1 MKNLM
6 RILGVALLLGA
17 GAATAFAGGP
27 NYTFDHENGIPYSW
41 VMERWSGGAVPV
53 YTDLGN
59 LKNSAPLLTN
69 ERADQLAV
77 AAWAQWSN
85 VPTSTFRAEV
95 VGDLSLL
102 GFGDITK
109 ANALQILGP
118 FNGGGVHVIYDTDG
132 LIMRDVLGA
141 AGVLGIAVPE
151 WVMADSPEIV
161 EAWVVLN
168 GSTARSSDPNGVA
181 FGGVFT
187 HEFGHVVNLAHSQ
200 VNGAI
205 LRHGDPTRP
214 RDCAAPWSTAP
225 SLLQVETMYP
235 FLGIGGP
242 TDSGAGM
249 ATVDRLDE
257 IAAIS
262 DLYPAA
268 GWPENFGTIRGT
280 VSSLLNIRGN
290 GTGDMTEVT
299 GVNVVAR
306 NVADPF
312 NDFTSAISG
321 FASKGQVGP
330 DGSFELNGLTPGA
343 SYVLYLDNLMSG
355 AYSYMPRLIALPG
368 PEEYYN
374 GALESGDGRNDDR
387 CAWTAVTATPGA
399 PVAADITFN
408 RVKGGPA
415 LTWLPTGHTGSDMTP
430 DGSKVVGVFG
440 EQYFVMD
447 VAAGTIEYI
456 GGYAAQGGNVSISDD
471 GTRIAGN
478 YRDATLNQSFWGV
491 YENGA
496 WTALP
501 PRPGAVSPCVG
512 GTVGVWG
519 TVFGLSGD
527 GSTVVGGTYGSGC
540 GTASFDATKWTVGGG
555 METLAKSPDSPTRSY
570 RANGA
575 NYDGSVII
583 GWDDHTTGI
592 RRGAYWVNGV
602 QYFFGTLDPNILF
615 VGEGHDVTGDGS
627 TIVGQQA
634 GADLPGQPAKKAAW
648 RYSVANQTLEML
660 SDNTNDRRGAVRVI
674 SDDAKV
680 LSGWTDLQL
689 GRLATIF
696 TDDLGWTP
704 FKAFL
709 NAQGTWYEG
718 SDILNANGISSDGSR
733 IMGNS
738 ATFFGNTAWVLDTPK
753 VVLCHRSPD
762 NPGQKT
768 QTLDVTFPDG
778 LGEHLAHGDAVGLCQ
793 HGGV

>member
-6 RILGVALLLGA
+6 RTLGVALLLGA
-17 GAATAFAGGP
+17 AGAAAFAGGP
-27 NYTFDHENGIPYSW
+27 NYTFDHENGIPYAW

-69 ERADQLAV
+69 DRADQLAL
-77 AAWAQWSN
+77 AGWAQWSN
-85 VPTSTFRAEV
+85 VPTSTFRAQV

-102 GFGDITK
+102 GFGDINKT
-109 ANALQILGP
+109 NALQILGP
-118 FNGGGVHVIYDTDG
+118 YNGGGVHVIYDTDG

-141 AGVLGIAVPE
+141 AGVLGVGQIE
-151 WVMADSPEIV
+151 WVEASTPEIL

-168 GSTARSSDPNGVA
+168 GSAARSSDPNGVA

-187 HEFGHVVNLAHSQ
+187 HEFGHIVNLAHSQ

-205 LRHGDPTRP
+205 IRHGDPTRP
-214 RDCAAPWSTAP
+214 RDCAAPWTTAP
-225 SLLQVETMYP
+225 TLLQVETMYP
-235 FLGIGGP
+235 FLGIGSP

-249 ATVDRLDE
+249 ATVDRIDE

-262 DLYPAA
+262 DIYPAA
-268 GWPENFGTIRGT
+268 GWPENFGSIRGT

-306 NVADPF
+306 NIADPF

-321 FASKGQVGP
+321 FSSKGQVGP

-343 SYVLYLDNLMSG
+343 SYVVYLDNLMSG
-355 AYSYMPRLIALPG
+355 AYSYAPRLLTLPG
-368 PEEYYN
+368 PEEYCN

-387 CAWTAVTATPGA
+387 CAWSAVTASAGA
-399 PVAADITFN
+399 PVTADITFN
-408 RVKGGPA
+408 RVKGAPA
-415 LTWLPTGHTGSDMTP
+415 LTWLPGGHTGNDMTP
-430 DGSKVVGVFG
+430 DGSKVVGVVG

-447 VAAGTIEYI
+447 VDAGTIQNI
-456 GGYAAQGGNVSISDD
+456 GGYAPVGGNVSISDD
-471 GTRIAGN
+471 GTRVAGN
-478 YRDATLNQSFWGV
+478 YRDMAVNRVFWGL

-496 WTALP
+496 WTTLP
-501 PRPGAVSPCVG
+501 LRPDAVAPCTFGA
-512 GTVGVWG
+512 TATWG
-519 TVFGLSGD
+519 SVFGLSGD
-527 GSTVVGGTYGSGC
+527 GSTVLGGTYGNGC
-540 GTASFDATKWTVGGG
+540 SNALFRAAKWTATGGTQ
-555 METLAKSPDSPTRSY
+555 TLSKSPDSPTRAN
-570 RANGA
+570 RAN
-575 NYDGSVII
+575 NSSYDGSVII
-583 GWDDHTTGI
+583 GWDDHTTGL

-602 QYFFGTLDPNILF
+602 QHFFGTADPLISY
-615 VGEGHDVTGDGS
+615 VGEGLDITNDGS
-627 TIVGQQA
+627 TIVGLQA
-634 GADLPGQPAKKAAW
+634 GVDLPGQLSKKAAW
-648 RYSVANQTLEML
+648 RYSTAGQTLEML
-660 SDNTNDRRGAVRVI
+660 SDNTNDRRGAAYVI
-674 SDDAKV
+674 SDDGKV
-680 LSGWTDLQL
+680 LSGWSDLQN

-696 TDDLGWTP
+696 TDQLGWTS
-704 FKAFL
+704 FKSFL

-718 SDILNANGISSDGSR
+718 SEIGNANGISADGRR
-733 IMGNS
+733 ILGYS
-738 ATFFGNTAWVLDTPK
+738 ATIGGNTAWILDTPK

-778 LGEHLAHGDAVGLCQ
+778 LGEHLAHGDAVGVCQ